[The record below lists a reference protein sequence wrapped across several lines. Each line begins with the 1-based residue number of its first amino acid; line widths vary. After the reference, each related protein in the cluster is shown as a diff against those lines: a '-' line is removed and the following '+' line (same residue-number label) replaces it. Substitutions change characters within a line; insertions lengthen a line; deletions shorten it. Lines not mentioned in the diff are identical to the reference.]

1 MLRRVPVQVRRQEER
16 STATRQAL
24 LDATVTCLADL
35 GYAGTTSAAVAARAG
50 LSRGAQ
56 LHHFGTR
63 DKLVVAAV
71 EHLAHKRLQLVRYR
85 MSPLTGAGRSQEGA
99 SVHSRREQALQLL
112 ADALSGR
119 LYAATLELWVAARS
133 HEALRAELV
142 PVEDRVNV
150 ELAQICRAY
159 VTDDP
164 MEIRLTL
171 DVLLGRGV
179 SGLLAPHPAERQR
192 EFLAAWG
199 RRLQGHPLG

>member
-1 MLRRVPVQVRRQEER
+1 M
-16 STATRQAL
+16 
-24 LDATVTCLADL
+24 TCLAEL
-35 GYAGTTSAAVAARAG
+35 GYAATTSAAVAERAG

-85 MSPLTGAGRSQEGA
+85 MSRLTHNAGRRGEPA
-99 SVHSRREQALQLL
+99 VHRRREQALELL
-112 ADALSGR
+112 ADALSGP

-133 HEALRAELV
+133 HQDLRAELV
-142 PVEDRVNV
+142 PVEERVNA
-150 ELAQICRAY
+150 ELAEICHAY

-164 MEIRLTL
+164 VETRLTL
-171 DVLLGRGV
+171 DLLLGRGV
-179 SGLLAPHPAERQR
+179 SGLLAPDPAARQK

-199 RRLQGHPLG
+199 RRLQGSPLG